1 MLDELDFTELLDLA
15 LSEEL
20 LDFPLLELDD
30 IATFL
35 PLLEISEL
43 LNESHEDSSH
53 TDEEESSSFGAEL
66 LLSSPQA
73 EKIKEQIKKRQKK
86 YFICISP
93 NLIPFNI
100 QKKRVSS
107 QLQGDFRYFM
117 LPNRSFSMFW

>member
-43 LNESHEDSSH
+43 LKESHESSSH
-53 TDEEESSSFGAEL
+53 TDEEDSSSGAVL

-73 EKIKEQIKKRQKK
+73 TKNKEQIKKRQKK
-86 YFICISP
+86 YFICIFP

>member
-43 LNESHEDSSH
+43 LKESHESSSH
-53 TDEEESSSFGAEL
+53 TDEEDSSSGAVL

-86 YFICISP
+86 YFICIFP

-100 QKKRVSS
+100 QKMRVSS

>member
-30 IATFL
+30 FATFL

-43 LNESHEDSSH
+43 LKESHESSSH
-53 TDEEESSSFGAEL
+53 TDEEDSSSGAVL

-73 EKIKEQIKKRQKK
+73 AKNKEQIKKRQKK

-93 NLIPFNI
+93 NIIPFNI